1 MRLLRLQCLHP
12 KNDQFQHLHS
22 LALHWGWGSL
32 IAPRVRAN
40 GGDRV
45 RTTSV
50 QAWRRLVTGRSMSD
64 RMSTGGTMAGH
75 GSNYVWF
82 TLRWLYT
89 EGTQVKLCP
98 TRRLLIH
105 HRDEGIWEGGFALQR
120 VREASDTSHRG
131 RAGCAKAWPQLL
143 LQSEVTAV
151 CNVWQ
156 ECPAPKTH
164 NMLLHTKHT
173 NDLQELLNVSWIHF
187 LTCEVTYSI

>member
-12 KNDQFQHLHS
+12 KTDQFQHLHS
-22 LALHWGWGSL
+22 LALQWRSL

-64 RMSTGGTMAGH
+64 RMNRGGTMAGH

-105 HRDEGIWEGGFALQR
+105 HRDEGIWEGGICSTEGEWGLWYITQGTR
-120 VREASDTSHRG
+120 GMCKSLTRASIAQWGDRSMQCM
-131 RAGCAKAWPQLL
+131 AGMPRPQDP
-143 LQSEVTAV
+143 QHVT
-151 CNVWQ
+151 
-156 ECPAPKTH
+156 TH
-164 NMLLHTKHT
+164 QTH
-173 NDLQELLNVSWIHF
+173 Q
-187 LTCEVTYSI
+187 